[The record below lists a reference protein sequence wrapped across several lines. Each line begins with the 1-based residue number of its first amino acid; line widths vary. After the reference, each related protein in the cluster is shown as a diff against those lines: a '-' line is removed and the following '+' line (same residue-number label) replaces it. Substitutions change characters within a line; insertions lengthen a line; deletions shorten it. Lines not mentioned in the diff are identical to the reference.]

1 MKRILFVVLS
11 FLFFEGQLWSQQ
23 SYEEVLQQRKVRFA
37 TVLDGDTVPMYI
49 LNEVRI
55 EESGVLLTP
64 QEIRNNKKLIR
75 NVKLML
81 PYAKEGKRRLDVLE
95 RQIEAMPRKERRAAI
110 KKAEKD
116 LLSDYGGELKHYT
129 FSQGLVLIKLIDR
142 ETGRTTYKLVDDL
155 RGKLRASFYQLFAK
169 LFGYNLKTHYDP
181 QHDKKDDLIER
192 IVVSVERGKL

>member
-181 QHDKKDDLIER
+181 QHDKKDNLIER

>member
-1 MKRILFVVLS
+1 MVGRFLFCVVLTIC
-11 FLFFEGQLWSQQ
+11 GHVVAQQ
-23 SYEEVLQQRKVRFA
+23 PYEEVVQQRKVRFA
-37 TVLDGDTVPMYI
+37 TVLDGDTIPLYYLKEVP
-49 LNEVRI
+49 VV
-55 EESGVLLTP
+55 SSSSLLTP
-64 QEIRNNKKLIR
+64 QEIKSNKKLIR

-95 RQIEAMPRKERRAAI
+95 RQIAQLPKSERKAAI

-116 LLSDYGGELKHYT
+116 LLSDYGSELKGYT

-142 ETGRTTYKLVDDL
+142 ETGKTTYKLVGDL
-155 RGKLRASFYQLFAK
+155 RGKLRATFYQVFAR

-181 QHDKKDDLIER
+181 QHDKKDNLIER